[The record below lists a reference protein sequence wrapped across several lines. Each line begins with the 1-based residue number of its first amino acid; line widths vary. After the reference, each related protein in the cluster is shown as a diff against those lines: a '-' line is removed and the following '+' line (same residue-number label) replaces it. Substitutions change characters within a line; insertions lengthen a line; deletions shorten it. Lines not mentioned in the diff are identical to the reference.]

1 MMDYGD
7 EYWFIGVVDCKWGLY
22 KEFWWQI
29 IYGGY
34 SLKFCQVNIIIF
46 FFYWQIGRFRGGLQF
61 GFFFVIK
68 F

>member
-1 MMDYGD
+1 MMDYVD
-7 EYWFIGVVDCKWGLY
+7 EYWLIGVVDCKWGLY

-46 FFYWQIGRFRGGLQF
+46 FFIGRLVDLEEVWSLD
-61 GFFFVIK
+61 FFL
-68 F
+68 